1 MALNDRKFFWEIS
14 ESLCMYFE
22 KSRQNPQALAAICIQ
37 MEAIVIKSDF
47 FKILH
52 LEISQNLEVF
62 SGMSSVS
69 ISKKF

>member
-1 MALNDRKFFWEIS
+1 
-14 ESLCMYFE
+14 MYFE
-22 KSRQNPQALAAICIQ
+22 KSRQNLLALAAICVQ
-37 MEAIVIKSDF
+37 MEAIFIKSDF

-52 LEISQNLEVF
+52 FEISQNLEVS